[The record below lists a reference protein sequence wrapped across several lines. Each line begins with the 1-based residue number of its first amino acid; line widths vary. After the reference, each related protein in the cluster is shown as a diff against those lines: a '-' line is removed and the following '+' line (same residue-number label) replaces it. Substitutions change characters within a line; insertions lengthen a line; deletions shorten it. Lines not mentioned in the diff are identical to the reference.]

1 MVFNGYGFFDSR
13 ELVWGIG
20 EGGEQVDVAEAW
32 QPRRTAPVAPEEKY
46 AMARPEDDPDRPRR
60 NQPFYGLTIT
70 SCERGD
76 IRQYPEGLFL
86 YTDDGRQE
94 VGCETRGSTT
104 HAGELQEMI
113 SALEADRPTFPDA
126 RWGMATVE
134 VLMAIMQSS
143 REHREIALQ
152 HQVPCPF

>member
-1 MVFNGYGFFDSR
+1 
-13 ELVWGIG
+13 
-20 EGGEQVDVAEAW
+20 
-32 QPRRTAPVAPEEKY
+32 
-46 AMARPEDDPDRPRR
+46 MARPEDDPDRPRR